1 MSNQNTKDELVCSLR
16 SHIDDIRSLILA
28 ELERLKSREEELLTQ
43 VRRSF
48 SMEQEMAAQQLT
60 YCRRRI
66 DELSSLSHSP
76 FFAKVVYT
84 SDREIKNVYIS
95 KYEFIGSD
103 ISSWTTPIAELRFES
118 LGDNIISLPGNIAKN
133 INLNQKDN
141 YVIND
146 DKIIYYS
153 QETPDA
159 GVEIIYEDF
168 LSNIK
173 SEYGLSEIISKIEK
187 EQYKI
192 IQSKYNIPLI
202 VSGPAGSGKT
212 TICLHRISY
221 LLQTPETADKYA
233 GENMLMLVQD
243 KSTKEY
249 FSSILPKLGIAN
261 MYVYTYFEWACTV
274 LEINDDERNI
284 NEVNLYN
291 IDEKYLTLL
300 KAKINIISKNKV
312 KQKKFGTDALLE
324 LDKLY
329 KKYLSDDDYTLYS
342 NYKNNNSYDYLDL
355 TIVLIMATGEDGLC
369 REDEVYRSL
378 GEGKYKLEK
387 KRRKISYGLVMVD
400 EFQNYSDDQLNI
412 IKKVINPKT
421 NSIVYIGDMN
431 QKSMLRPSSTLHPNN
446 YDECHRVTLDKVY
459 RNTKNILEYIKSL
472 GYDIVVPDK
481 ARDGR
486 DVESY
491 VASNISDLTNIISKV
506 LKDKNETEIIGILFD
521 NDELLDNYKVS
532 AKHDENIRLMTK
544 IESQGTEFNTVIS
557 IDSDNL
563 DTLHASNY
571 SEEFINLKRLTKRNA
586 DYIGYTRAV
595 ERLVVVEIMLN

>member
-1 MSNQNTKDELVCSLR
+1 MSNQHTKEELVGALR
-16 SHIDDIRSLILA
+16 SSINDVRILVDA
-28 ELERLKSREEELLTQ
+28 ELARLKTREEELLSA
-43 VRRSF
+43 VSRSF
-48 SMEQEMAAQQLT
+48 SMEQELAAQQLN
-60 YCRRRI
+60 YCRRRV
-66 DELSSLSHSP
+66 DELASLSHSP

-84 SDREIKNVYIS
+84 SDNEIKNVYIS
-95 KYEFIGSD
+95 KYEFIASD
-103 ISSWTTPIAELRFES
+103 VSSWTTPIAELRFEA
-118 LGDNIISLPGNIAKN
+118 LGDNIINLPGNITKD
-133 INLNQKDN
+133 INLSQKDN

-153 QETPDA
+153 QETRET
-159 GVEIIYEDF
+159 GIEIIYEDF

-249 FSSILPKLGIAN
+249 FSSILPKLGIPN
-261 MYVYTYFEWACTV
+261 MYVYTYFEWACSI
-274 LEINDDERNI
+274 LEINNDDRNI
-284 NEVNLYN
+284 TEVNLYN
-291 IDEKYLTLL
+291 IDERYLNLL
-300 KAKINIISKNKV
+300 RAKVNLISKNKI
-312 KQKKFGTDALLE
+312 KQKKFGTDPLIE
-324 LDKLY
+324 LDKIY
-329 KKYLSDDDYTLYS
+329 KKYLSVDDYTLYS
-342 NYKNNNSYDYLDL
+342 TYKNKNLYDYLDM
-355 TIVLIMATGEDGLC
+355 TIVLMMVAGDDGLC

-378 GEGKYKLEK
+378 GESKYKLEK

-400 EFQNYSDDQLNI
+400 EFQNYSDDQINI

-421 NSIVYIGDMN
+421 NSLVYIGDMN
-431 QKSMLRPSSTLHPNN
+431 QKSMVRPSSTLYLNN
-446 YDECHRVTLDKVY
+446 YNECHRVVLDKVY
-459 RNTKNILEYIKSL
+459 RNTKNILEYIKGL

-481 ARDGR
+481 ARAGK

-491 VASNISDLTNIISKV
+491 EANNLSDLPIIINKV
-506 LKDKNETEIIGILFD
+506 LDDKSENETIGILFD
-521 NDELLDNYKVS
+521 NDKIMNDYKAS
-532 AKHDENIRLMTK
+532 ANQNGNVRLMTK

-563 DTLHASNY
+563 DTFTTSAH
-571 SEEFINLKRLTKRNA
+571 SEEFISLKRLAKKNA
-586 DYIGYTRAV
+586 NYIGYTRAV
-595 ERLVVVEIMLN
+595 ENLIVIKI